1 MTSFLTQIEL
11 FLADHPFAELA
22 MVVVVVAFMSYAIKA
37 LKQPLII
44 GYILSGIILWPRL
57 LGWIHDAEQ
66 LELFAH
72 IGVALLLFMVG
83 IWLNP
88 KLIKELGKASLVVG
102 CGQAIFTTVI
112 GVGLVALFGYTW
124 TESIFI
130 ALALAFSST
139 IIIIKL
145 LSDKWALETTYG
157 KISVGMLI
165 VQDLIA
171 MIVLMLLSSIPQ
183 WTTELIRSTFLWTL
197 LLKTVIIA
205 LITFLMMQ
213 YLLPKLLSKIAKSQ
227 EYLLVFSLAR
237 CLLYA
242 AGLEAMGFSLEVGA
256 LLAGV
261 SLASSPYRF
270 EISNKVKHL
279 RDFFIMVFFVFL
291 GSQLQFGNIS
301 QYFWHIVAFS
311 LFILIG
317 NPLIVMILM
326 GLMGYKK
333 KEGMMV
339 GFTVAQ
345 ISEFSFIVIGM
356 AFAMG
361 YLQDPNIISMITLVG
376 LVTILGSSYYF
387 IYSDWIYSKLHQHL
401 SLFEWKKCRSK
412 KQGLSSSPQTPFDL
426 IIIGIPDLKS
436 QLFNYLLKNKIKV
449 LVIDSHPEQ
458 WLAVQEKGIA
468 FRYADPSDPNTFDE
482 LQIEKTQLMIS
493 LLTDP
498 LVNSTLITLLS
509 QQEWKTKLILTT
521 QNQQEADLLTQQTPH
536 TIINLE
542 TLGNN
547 YTTTLIQEHFADPR
561 KKQKVDLKA

>member
-1 MTSFLTQIEL
+1 M
-11 FLADHPFAELA
+11 
-22 MVVVVVAFMSYAIKA
+22 
-37 LKQPLII
+37 
-44 GYILSGIILWPRL
+44 
-57 LGWIHDAEQ
+57 
-66 LELFAH
+66 
-72 IGVALLLFMVG
+72 
-83 IWLNP
+83 
-88 KLIKELGKASLVVG
+88 
-102 CGQAIFTTVI
+102 
-112 GVGLVALFGYTW
+112 
-124 TESIFI
+124 
-130 ALALAFSST
+130 
-139 IIIIKL
+139 
-145 LSDKWALETTYG
+145 
-157 KISVGMLI
+157 
-165 VQDLIA
+165 
-171 MIVLMLLSSIPQ
+171 
-183 WTTELIRSTFLWTL
+183 
-197 LLKTVIIA
+197 IIA

-291 GSQLQFGNIS
+291 GSQLQFGNINE
-301 QYFWHIVAFS
+301 YIRHIIVFS

-387 IYSDWIYSKLHQHL
+387 IYSDWIYSKLHHHL
-401 SLFEWKKCRSK
+401 SLFEWKKFRSK
-412 KQGLSSSPQTPFDL
+412 KQGVSSSPQTPFDL

-436 QLFNYLLKNKIKV
+436 QLFTYLLKNKINV

-458 WLAVQEKGIA
+458 
-468 FRYADPSDPNTFDE
+468 
-482 LQIEKTQLMIS
+482 
-493 LLTDP
+493 
-498 LVNSTLITLLS
+498 
-509 QQEWKTKLILTT
+509 
-521 QNQQEADLLTQQTPH
+521 
-536 TIINLE
+536 
-542 TLGNN
+542 
-547 YTTTLIQEHFADPR
+547 
-561 KKQKVDLKA
+561 

>member
-1 MTSFLTQIEL
+1 MTTFLTQIEL

-102 CGQAIFTTVI
+102 FGQAIFTTVI

-197 LLKTVIIA
+197 LFKTVIIA

-291 GSQLQFGNIS
+291 GSQLQFGNINE
-301 QYFWHIVAFS
+301 YIRHIIVFS

-401 SLFEWKKCRSK
+401 SLFEWKKFRSK
-412 KQGLSSSPQTPFDL
+412 KQSISSSPQTPFDL

-436 QLFNYLLKNKIKV
+436 QLFTYLLKNKINV

-482 LQIEKTQLMIS
+482 LQIEKTQLIIS

-498 LVNSTLITLLS
+498 LVNTTLISLLS

-521 QNQQEADLLTQQTPH
+521 QNQQEAKLLWVSSKYA
-536 TIINLE
+536 IISLDTLNTNYITSLLE
-542 TLGNN
+542 EQ
-547 YTTTLIQEHFADPR
+547 YHHHQEE
-561 KKQKVDLKA
+561 K